1 MRTSNGSL
9 PQGAPPAA
17 DALDCKSSRVVIY
30 AEIYPARIRRKIVN
44 AIGRNLAEFG
54 DLEIVNPHRL
64 RPSLRPQLA
73 SAIPKVADQL
83 FFLGVDGDR
92 WLARPLEV
100 FDLLVDVFELGVAIR
115 MRRPSRVFLLA

>member
-1 MRTSNGSL
+1 MN
-9 PQGAPPAA
+9 
-17 DALDCKSSRVVIY
+17 DCKSSRVVIY

-44 AIGRNLAEFG
+44 AIGRNLTEFR

-73 SAIPKVADQL
+73 SAILEVADQL

-92 WLARPLEV
+92 WLARALEV
-100 FDLLVDVFELGVAIR
+100 FD
-115 MRRPSRVFLLA
+115 RPSAVPQRLSSANVSAVNFRSGTRARRGNWDRR

>member
-1 MRTSNGSL
+1 MRQDGTGGVENGRQNQAATVAGDTKCGPPWDNAISS
-9 PQGAPPAA
+9 QGAPPAA

-44 AIGRNLAEFG
+44 AIGRNLAEFR

-73 SAIPKVADQL
+73 SAILEVADQL
-83 FFLGVDGDR
+83 FFLGGGGI
-92 WLARPLEV
+92 L
-100 FDLLVDVFELGVAIR
+100 
-115 MRRPSRVFLLA
+115 